1 MEIQEANEAFYD
13 YLDQTAMRLYE
24 ADKTPYLEGLSL
36 ALSFLLDDTFSKAI
50 TPSVQTDIT
59 AYKEAILHQSFSKE
73 SVRKAIQLSLLK
85 GFKHME
91 ITNSMMT
98 PDSIGMFVAYLLKK
112 LYNNQKDLT
121 VLDPLNGTGN
131 LCATLHNHYA
141 DSLKFTGLDADPLL
155 CHIAR
160 NFFDAL
166 EMKHEVFHQDTLTY
180 EGPKV
185 DLIVTDFP
193 IETQNRKHSYFP
205 YEVILHH
212 QAFLKPYGFFLAIIE
227 NDFFDQ
233 KEAPGF
239 KKRLLENMHLYGLIK
254 FDEGLFKNHPQSLL
268 IMQKKHEASETID
281 DFLLADL
288 PPFTEQKAFQRTLNQ
303 IEDWFLKRKVDE
315 Q

>member
-1 MEIQEANEAFYD
+1 MDNHEVNEAFYD
-13 YLDQTAMRLYE
+13 YLDQSAMRLYE
-24 ADKTPYLEGLSL
+24 ADKTPYLEGISL
-36 ALSFLLDDTFSKAI
+36 ALSFLLDDTISKNVTAN
-50 TPSVQTDIT
+50 VHQDLT
-59 AYKEAILHQSFSKE
+59 AYKAAILHQSFPKE
-73 SVRKAIQLSLLK
+73 SVRKAIQLALLK

-98 PDSIGMFVAYLLKK
+98 PDSIGMFIAYLLKK
-112 LYNNQKDLT
+112 LYDNQKNLK
-121 VLDPLNGTGN
+121 VLDPLLGTGN

-141 DSLKFTGLDADPLL
+141 DSLRFIGLDADSLL

-166 EMKHEVFHQDTLTY
+166 EMKHGVYHQDTLTY
-180 EGPKV
+180 QGPAV

-193 IETQNRKHSYFP
+193 IESQSRKHSYFP
-205 YEVILHH
+205 YEVIMHH
-212 QAFLKPYGFFLAIIE
+212 QASLKPYGFFLAIIE
-227 NDFFDQ
+227 NDFFEQ

-239 KKRLLENMHLYGLIK
+239 KKRLLEKMHLFGLIK

-268 IMQKKHEASETID
+268 IMQKKHQASETID

-288 PPFTEQKAFQRTLNQ
+288 PPFTEQKAFQRTLDQ
-303 IEDWFLKRKVDE
+303 IEEWFKKRKVDE